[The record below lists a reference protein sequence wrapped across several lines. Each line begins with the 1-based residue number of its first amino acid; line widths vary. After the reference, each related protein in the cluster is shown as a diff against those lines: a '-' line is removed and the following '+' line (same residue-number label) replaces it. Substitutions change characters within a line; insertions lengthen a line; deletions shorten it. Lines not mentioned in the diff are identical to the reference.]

1 MLSVCFVPDVLAV
14 SLQIALGI
22 GLPALVIRRDIL
34 RLGPEK
40 LARAWNDASLWSAV
54 VAFGPIS
61 LIVHFARTRRSLWG
75 LLLGLGWAALVMAL
89 SGFIAGLG
97 NTTV

>member
-1 MLSVCFVPDVLAV
+1 VSDVLAI

-22 GLPALVIRRDIL
+22 ALPAIVIKKDLL
-34 RLGPEK
+34 RLEPTK

-61 LIVHFARTRRSLWG
+61 LVVHFARTRRSLWG
-75 LLLGLGWAALVMAL
+75 LVLGLAWAALTLLLSAL
-89 SGFIAGLG
+89 LA
-97 NTTV
+97 

>member
-1 MLSVCFVPDVLAV
+1 VPDVFAV

-22 GLPALVIRRDIL
+22 GLPAVVIRKDLL
-34 RLGPEK
+34 RLAPEK

-61 LIVHFARTRRSLWG
+61 LIVHFARTRRTLWG
-75 LLLGLGWAALVMAL
+75 LLLGLVWAALVMAL
-89 SGFIAGLG
+89 SLIAELASSA
-97 NTTV
+97 TV

>member
-1 MLSVCFVPDVLAV
+1 MFAV

-22 GLPALVIRRDIL
+22 ALPALVIKKDLL
-34 RLGPEK
+34 RLEPVK

-54 VAFGPIS
+54 VAFGPIC

-75 LLLGLGWAALVMAL
+75 LVLGLLWAALVLVLSAL
-89 SGFIAGLG
+89 VAELGSAG
-97 NTTV
+97 